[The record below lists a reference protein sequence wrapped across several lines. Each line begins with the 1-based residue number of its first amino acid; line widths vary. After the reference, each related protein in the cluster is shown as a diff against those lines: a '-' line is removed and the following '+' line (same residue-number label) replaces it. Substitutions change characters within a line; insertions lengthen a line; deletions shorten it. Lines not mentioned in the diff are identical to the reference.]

1 MLPDT
6 QMRTLINTDI
16 CFMKLIKEPQ
26 VKNLS
31 LGTIKKGFKN
41 DFKNISSALNKL
53 EEQLEQTK
61 QALLFLSEFPFPTT
75 VKIDKDGKPVT
86 INDYC
91 KNVLK
96 LTKEK

>member
-1 MLPDT
+1 MT
-6 QMRTLINTDI
+6 EEQN
-16 CFMKLIKEPQ
+16 KLE
-26 VKNLS
+26 
-31 LGTIKKGFKN
+31 N

-61 QALLFLSEFPFPTT
+61 QALLFLSECPFPTT
-75 VKIDKDGKPVT
+75 VKIDKDGEPVT

-96 LTKEK
+96 LTKDK